1 MHKTRH
7 AERRQNQRGM
17 SDFIMTLIECYG
29 RYDVAPGGAIRVHL
43 GNREYQ
49 TIVGEIKWQ
58 LQQLDKAR
66 RGTLI
71 VKADHLV
78 TLYRRAS
85 EG

>member
-1 MHKTRH
+1 MHKTGH
-7 AERRQNQRGM
+7 AEKRQNQRGI
-17 SDFIMTLIECYG
+17 SDFIMKLIEYYG
-29 RYDVAPGGAIRVHL
+29 SYDDAPGGAIRVYL

-71 VKADHLV
+71 MKADHLV

>member
-1 MHKTRH
+1 MQKTRH
-7 AERRQNQRGM
+7 AEWRQKQRGM
-17 SDFIMTLIECYG
+17 TDFIMNLIECYG
-29 RYDVAPGGAIRVHL
+29 RYEVAPGGAIRVHL

-49 TIVGEIKWQ
+49 TIVAEIKWQ

-71 VKADHLV
+71 MKGDHLV
-78 TLYRRAS
+78 TVYRRAS